1 MSRQETPTQNQATG
15 AHRKHRAPA
24 GRAARLDAA
33 RQESAR
39 QEAVRQEAAR
49 KDAPGDA
56 ARGGTVPRAEA
67 SRAEASRAEGS
78 RAEGSRAA
86 RKDAPRKDSPRKDA
100 RKEAARKEAAHKDAA
115 RKSTFRKAHDHRRP
129 QGTIPMQP
137 PAHYEPYLDGL
148 FTYCLSILCE
158 HDAAATA
165 LGEVLALAERQ
176 RGHLRDPKLRR
187 PWLYALARWTCLR
200 RLAAGPPR
208 APGTSAAIAEQRHAQ
223 LAALAWP
230 EAAGTTP
237 EQREALEL
245 AVRHQLPPQEVAAVL
260 GIDADTTRALLARAA
275 CEVERTRTAL
285 SVVDTGHCAALALL
299 AGETEVLLGTALR
312 TELVRHVDDC
322 PVCRRTAERVVA
334 AGPWPGA
341 TGAAGGGAG
350 ATAVLALIEAPR
362 PAACTALLDAMDAG
376 VGRSRDATPR
386 FDRRGFPMDLKDRAA
401 RRAQLRHRAVTGTV
415 VAAVVA
421 APVLALWAAYH
432 STQLGDDAPGT
443 DRATASEPDGPG
455 DVYQEAGS
463 SHRVAGPR
471 HSGGANTPAP
481 ILTTTVSHEP
491 TAPGDATS
499 PGGGTLT
506 VTASGTTVTLTA
518 GGAAPV
524 HWTASTAAYW
534 IHLSATSGDLRP
546 GTSVTLTLTVD
557 RALEP
562 AGSWTARI
570 AFSPA
575 HATVILRG
583 SSRRSVPP
591 PVPGS
596 GSGSGSP
603 TGSPPRPPTTAPPS
617 TTPPPTSDTPTSAP
631 PTTAPPST
639 TPPPASDTPTTASDS
654 PSPGQ

>member
-1 MSRQETPTQNQATG
+1 MSRQETPTQNQTTG

-24 GRAARLDAA
+24 GRAAR
-33 RQESAR
+33 
-39 QEAVRQEAAR
+39 QEAVRQEAVR
-49 KDAPGDA
+49 QGT
-56 ARGGTVPRAEA
+56 ARGDTPGAAPYADALRADTPYAATPYADTPRADALRAEVPRAE
-67 SRAEASRAEGS
+67 RA
-78 RAEGSRAA
+78 RAA
-86 RKDAPRKDSPRKDA
+86 RGDAPRKESSREAPSR
-100 RKEAARKEAAHKDAA
+100 REAARKEARKEAPRKDAS
-115 RKSTFRKAHDHRRP
+115 RRAHDRRRP

-158 HDAAATA
+158 HDAAAAA

-200 RLAAGPPR
+200 RLAAGPPDL
-208 APGTSAAIAEQRHAQ
+208 PSTSAAVAEQRHAQ

-245 AVRHQLPPQEVAAVL
+245 AVRHQLPPHEVAAVL
-260 GIDADTTRALLARAA
+260 GIDADTARGLLARAA

-285 SVVDTGHCAALALL
+285 SVVDTGHCSALAQL
-299 AGETEVLLGTALR
+299 AGETKVLLGTALR

-334 AGPWPGA
+334 GGPWPGTA
-341 TGAAGGGAG
+341 GAG

-362 PAACTALLDAMDAG
+362 SAAYAALLHAMEAG
-376 VGRSRDATPR
+376 AGRSRDATPR

-401 RRAQLRHRAVTGTV
+401 RRAQLRHRAVTSTV

-432 STQLGDDAPGT
+432 GSPLGGDAPGT
-443 DRATASEPDGPG
+443 GRATASEPDGPA
-455 DVYQEAGS
+455 DIYQEAGS
-463 SHRVAGPR
+463 SRRVTGPEHSAGTD
-471 HSGGANTPAP
+471 TPAP
-481 ILTTTVSHEP
+481 ILTTTVSQDP
-491 TAPGDATS
+491 TTPGSATS

-506 VTASGTTVTLTA
+506 VTASGTAVTLTA
-518 GGAAPV
+518 GGGAPV

-534 IHLSATSGDLRP
+534 IRLSATSGDLRP
-546 GTSVTLTLTVD
+546 GESVILRLSVD
-557 RALEP
+557 RGLEP

-570 AFSPA
+570 SFSPA

-583 SSRRSVPP
+583 SSTRSVPP
-591 PVPGS
+591 PAS
-596 GSGSGSP
+596 G
-603 TGSPPRPPTTAPPS
+603 RP
-617 TTPPPTSDTPTSAP
+617 TTPPPTSDDP
-631 PTTAPPST
+631 T
-639 TPPPASDTPTTASDS
+639 TPPPTTPPPTTDTPTTPPPTTPPPTTPPPTTDTPTTPPDS
-654 PSPGQ
+654 TGPTG